1 MKKLIYILAI
11 VAASFACN
19 DDLNLS
25 PVDQLTANNFPLTD
39 ADAVA
44 AVNGIYATNIYGTTY
59 AYMIDLTSELTIP
72 GGNPNGDAAFLSNQ
86 NWEPT
91 GSYNT
96 NSWSYAY
103 SSITN
108 ANVLID
114 ALESSESNVTP
125 SLKNRITGEAKFL
138 RALHYYYAVQYW
150 GEIPI
155 VLHKGAND
163 EGEGIERK
171 PINEVYAQIEKD
183 LIDATERLPHVAAY
197 GGTDKGRVSWGS
209 AKSLLSKVYLVWG
222 QTGDEPIDRKALYN
236 KSVAAATEV
245 IESHDY
251 ELQEKFSENWS
262 TANRNGKEG
271 VFIAQH
277 ARTIESNGGGAN
289 HLTHCAFS
297 NAFSQDLPHVVG
309 ASKTLRD
316 EFDIKDQRRPVTYA
330 DSVFN
335 TLTGEWYLFDWPL
348 YSKYIDPLDPNGSA
362 SNRDIDRTVIRLAE
376 VYLIRAEASNEANES
391 PVAQSFDDINVVR
404 DRAFNRIAD
413 LTERKKYYITAE
425 NLSDYIKNLP
435 DRLVLEDDANTYEK
449 FKKAIQFERK
459 LELTYEQVRRFD
471 LVRWRILVKTLKAS
485 DNESKHGVSLKN
497 YRFPIPEAQRD
508 INPANLWQNF
518 GYDGSSITTNPYKFS
533 DGRVW
538 E

>member
-1 MKKLIYILAI
+1 MKKLTYILA
-11 VAASFACN
+11 VAAVFFACN
-19 DDLNLS
+19 EDLNLD
-25 PVDQLTANNFPLTD
+25 PVDQLTVDNFPLTD

-44 AVNGIYATNIYGTTY
+44 AVNGVYATNIYGTTY

-96 NSWSYAY
+96 NSWGYAY

-114 ALESSESNVTP
+114 ALESPESNVTP
-125 SLKNRITGEAKFL
+125 SLKERIIGEAKFL

-155 VLHKGAND
+155 VLHKGVND
-163 EGEGIERK
+163 EGEGIARK
-171 PINEVYAQIEKD
+171 PVNEVYAQIEQDLKD
-183 LIDATERLPHVAAY
+183 AADLLPHVSAY

-209 AKSLLSKVYLVWG
+209 AKALLSKVYLVWG
-222 QTGDEPIDRKALYN
+222 QTGDEPIDRTALYN
-236 KSVAAATEV
+236 KSVEIATEV
-245 IESHDY
+245 IDSGDY
-251 ELQEKFSENWS
+251 ELQENFSENWS

-271 VFIAQH
+271 IFIAQH

-297 NAFSQDLPHVVG
+297 NAFSQELPHVCG
-309 ASKTLRD
+309 ASRTLRD

-335 TLTGEWYLFDWPL
+335 PLTGEWYQFDWPL

-362 SNRDIDRTVIRLAE
+362 SNRDVDRTVIRLAE
-376 VYLIRAEASNEANES
+376 VYLIRAEASNEANNG
-391 PVAQSFDDINVVR
+391 PVDQSFDDINVVR
-404 DRAFNRIAD
+404 DRAFNRITDETA
-413 LTERKKYYITAE
+413 RKAHYITSS
-425 NLSDYIKNLP
+425 NLSTYIQNLP
-435 DRLVLEDDANTYEK
+435 DRLALESGASDYEK

-471 LVRWRILVKTLKAS
+471 LVRWRILIKTLKAS
-485 DNESKHGVSLKN
+485 DNTSKHGVSLKN
-497 YRFPIPEAQRD
+497 YRFPIPGAQRD
-508 INPANLWQNF
+508 INPTKLWQNY
-518 GYDGSSITTNPYKFS
+518 GYDGSTITTNPYNTNGK
-533 DGRVW
+533 DW